1 LKQEKAMTQQNLTHA
16 FAVRNTP
23 DQVFAAINDVRAWW
37 SGEIDGATDKLGAEW
52 TYRYK
57 DMHRSKQRIVEL
69 IPGKKVEWLVVDSY
83 LSFVKDKTEWNDTR
97 IVFDIAA
104 KGNETEVTFTH
115 VGLAP
120 DVECFEACNDAW
132 GSYIKGSLRD
142 LITTGKGEPNPK
154 EG

>member
-1 LKQEKAMTQQNLTHA
+1 MPKPNLTHA
-16 FAVRNTP
+16 FTVDKTP

-37 SGEIDGATDKLGAEW
+37 SGDIDGVTDTLGAEW

-57 DMHRSKQRIVEL
+57 DMHRSKQKIVEL

-83 LSFVKDKTEWNDTR
+83 LSFVEDKSEWDNTR
-97 IVFDIAA
+97 VTFDIAA
-104 KGNETEVTFTH
+104 KGDKTDVTFTH
-115 VGLAP
+115 VGLSP
-120 DVECFEACNDAW
+120 DAECFEMCSDAW

-142 LITTGKGEPNPK
+142 LITTGKGGPNSK

>member
-16 FAVRNTP
+16 FTVRNTP